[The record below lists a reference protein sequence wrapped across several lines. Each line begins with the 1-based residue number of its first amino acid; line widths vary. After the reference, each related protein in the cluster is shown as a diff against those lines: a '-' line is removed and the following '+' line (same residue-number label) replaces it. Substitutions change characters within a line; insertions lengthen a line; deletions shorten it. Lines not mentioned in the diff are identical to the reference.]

1 MSIFLSDNIT
11 DGTRR
16 RLILMYDKILTS
28 LSYGMCAV
36 GAKGATGANACIV
49 NTVIQISSYPMT
61 VAVSINHSNFTN
73 ECIRNS
79 GEFTVSVLSESTSG
93 AVIGALGFTSGRD
106 GNKLNNVRHKILREG
121 APVIQEDICCWFLC
135 RVVNSVETVTHTIF
149 IAEPIAGSEVIKGK
163 PMTYDYYLKVIKG
176 KAPKFAPTYIPE
188 EEEHVDKYTCTICKY
203 EYASELIPFIELPE
217 SWSCPICGAPKSVFR
232 KTD

>member
-1 MSIFLSDNIT
+1 
-11 DGTRR
+11 
-16 RLILMYDKILTS
+16 MYDKILTA

-36 GAKGATGANACIV
+36 GAKGAASANACIV

-73 ECIRNS
+73 ECIKRS
-79 GEFTVSVLSESTSG
+79 GEFTVSVLSENTSG

-106 GNKLNNVRHKILREG
+106 GNKLSNVRHKILREG

-135 RVVNSVETVTHTIF
+135 RVVNTVETVTHTIF
-149 IAEPIAGSEVIKGK
+149 IAEPIAGSESIKGTPMTYEFYKNVIKGK
-163 PMTYDYYLKVIKG
+163 S
-176 KAPKFAPTYIPE
+176 PKYAPTYIPE
-188 EEEHVDKYTCTICKY
+188 EEEAVDKFVCTICKY
-203 EYASELIPFIELPE
+203 EYSDPLIPFEELPG

-232 KTD
+232 KSD